1 MELYQLTIH
10 EAWELL
16 RKKEISSVELTESVL
31 RRIEETDDKIRAY
44 LKVTPDLALQ
54 QAREADERR
63 AAGDDTPL
71 LGVPMA
77 IKDVI
82 TTKGIE
88 TTAASKILEGYVP
101 PYDATVTRKIRE
113 AGAVILGKTN
123 LDEFAMGWSTE
134 NSGYFVTHNPWDLDR
149 VPGGSS
155 GGNAAALA
163 ADETIGSLG
172 TDTGGSVRQP
182 ASFCNV
188 VGLRP
193 SYGRVSRYG
202 VIAFAS
208 SLDQVGPMTK
218 DVRDAAILLNYIA
231 GRDPKDSTSVDVPV
245 PDYTA
250 ALDADIEG
258 MKVGLPREY
267 FVEGMD
273 PGVEKAIREAISTL
287 EELGAEVREVSLPH
301 TKYGV
306 PVYYLVAPAEAS
318 ANLARYDGIRYGLS
332 IPGEDVW
339 DSYEKTRGAGF
350 GDEVRRRI
358 LLGTY
363 ALSAGYYDAYYLKA
377 QKVRTLIKKDFE
389 DALEKVDVIV
399 GPTIPMIAFKI
410 GQFSED
416 PTAMYLTDI
425 LSLPNALAG
434 LPAISVPAGFSE
446 GMPVGMQIMAKPFQE
461 EVVLHVAYAFEQATE
476 WRKFKPPLDA
486 KAQEVKQ

>member
-63 AAGDDTPL
+63 AAGEDTPL

-88 TTAASKILEGYVP
+88 TTAASRILEGYVP

-250 ALDADIEG
+250 ALDADIKG
-258 MKVGLPREY
+258 MKVGLPKEY

-287 EELGAEVREVSLPH
+287 EELGAEVQEVSLPH

>member
-1 MELYQLTIH
+1 LELYQLTIH

-31 RRIEETDDKIRAY
+31 RRIEETDDRIKAY

-63 AAGDDTPL
+63 AAGEDTPL

-88 TTAASKILEGYVP
+88 TTAASRILKGYVP

-134 NSGYFVTHNPWDLDR
+134 NSGYFVTHNPWDLER

-188 VGLRP
+188 VGFRP

-250 ALDADIEG
+250 ALDTNIEG
-258 MKVGLPREY
+258 MKVGLPKEY
-267 FVEGMD
+267 FVEGME
-273 PGVEKAIREAISTL
+273 PGVEKAIKDAISTL

-332 IPGEDVW
+332 VPGEDVW

-389 DALEKVDVIV
+389 AALEKVDVIV
-399 GPTIPMIAFKI
+399 GPTIPMVAFKI

-434 LPAISVPAGFSE
+434 LPAISIPAGFSE

-486 KAQEVKQ
+486 MTQEVGQ

>member
-1 MELYQLTIH
+1 LELYQLTIH

-101 PYDATVTRKIRE
+101 PYDATVTGKIRE

-250 ALDADIEG
+250 ALDADIKG
-258 MKVGLPREY
+258 MKVGLPKEY

-389 DALEKVDVIV
+389 DALDKVDVIV

>member
-389 DALEKVDVIV
+389 DALDKVDVIV

>member
-31 RRIEETDDKIRAY
+31 RRIEETDDRIKAY
-44 LKVTPDLALQ
+44 LKVTPDLALR

-63 AAGDDTPL
+63 AAGEDTPL

-88 TTAASKILEGYVP
+88 TTAASRILKGYVP

-134 NSGYFVTHNPWDLDR
+134 NSGYFVTHNPWDLER

-188 VGLRP
+188 VGFRP

-250 ALDADIEG
+250 ALDTNIEG
-258 MKVGLPREY
+258 MKVGLPKEY
-267 FVEGMD
+267 FVEGME
-273 PGVEKAIREAISTL
+273 PGVEKAIKDAISTL

-332 IPGEDVW
+332 VPGEDVW

-389 DALEKVDVIV
+389 AALEKVDVIV
-399 GPTIPMIAFKI
+399 GPTIPMVAFKI

-486 KAQEVKQ
+486 MTQEVGQ

>member
-63 AAGDDTPL
+63 AAGEDTPL

-250 ALDADIEG
+250 ALDADIKG
-258 MKVGLPREY
+258 MKVGLPKEY

-287 EELGAEVREVSLPH
+287 EELGAEVQEVSLPH

>member
-101 PYDATVTRKIRE
+101 PYDATVTGKIRE

-250 ALDADIEG
+250 ALDADIKG
-258 MKVGLPREY
+258 MKVGLPKEY

-389 DALEKVDVIV
+389 DALDKVDVIV

>member
-63 AAGDDTPL
+63 TAGDDTPL

-88 TTAASKILEGYVP
+88 TTAASRILEGYVP

-287 EELGAEVREVSLPH
+287 EELGAEVQEVSLPH

-389 DALEKVDVIV
+389 DALDKVDVIV

>member
-63 AAGDDTPL
+63 AAGEDTPL

-88 TTAASKILEGYVP
+88 TTAASRILEGYVP

-250 ALDADIEG
+250 ALDADIKG
-258 MKVGLPREY
+258 MKVGLPKEY

-287 EELGAEVREVSLPH
+287 EELGAEVQEVSLPH

-389 DALEKVDVIV
+389 DALDKVDVIV

-486 KAQEVKQ
+486 KTQEVKQ